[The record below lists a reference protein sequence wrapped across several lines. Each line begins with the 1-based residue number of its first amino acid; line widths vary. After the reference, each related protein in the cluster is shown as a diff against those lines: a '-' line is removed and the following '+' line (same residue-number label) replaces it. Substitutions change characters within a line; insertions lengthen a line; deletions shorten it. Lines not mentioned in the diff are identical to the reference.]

1 MSVACGVSLR
11 ALKIRVLLE
20 ASVFCGGEA
29 VCSREIMYPRK
40 ALCDREMIVC
50 VSRVE
55 SLR

>member
-1 MSVACGVSLR
+1 MACGVSLR

-20 ASVFCGGEA
+20 ASAFCGGEA

-50 VSRVE
+50 VSWVE
-55 SLR
+55 SLW